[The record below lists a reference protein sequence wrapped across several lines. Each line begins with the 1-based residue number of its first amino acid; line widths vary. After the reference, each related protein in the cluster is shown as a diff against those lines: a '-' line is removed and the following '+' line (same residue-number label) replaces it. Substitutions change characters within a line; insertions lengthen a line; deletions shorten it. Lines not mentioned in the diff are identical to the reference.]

1 VAIFVKGGQEG
12 ATKCPTFLSC
22 KTLAATAPKIF
33 TLKTKDRISMFYTD
47 IKNWKGLFYGVAY
60 GLFARAI
67 FSMEDFTEDKPFF
80 PTFGLMTIS
89 FMFIVPFVI
98 GLITSYH
105 NDKITS
111 SRKIVI
117 ITMPIFSVIGLVAV
131 SLLFGQEGIICAL
144 MALPVFLFMSL
155 LGGLI
160 GTRVFKRNKTDKL
173 YVSLFVFLPFLIAPI
188 ENQLGLTDKIFTE
201 HTSIEIN
208 STDKI
213 VWSNITRVKPIS
225 ERENNNSLFQFMG
238 FPRPIKAE
246 LDTIAIGG
254 IRKAIFA
261 RGLFFTETVTQ
272 MNPNKI
278 LAFNIVADPKSIPPK
293 ALDEHVLVGGKYFDV
308 LEGKYEIEKI
318 SEDKLT
324 LHLTSQFRLSTRFN
338 FYSGLWSKLIMRD
351 IQKNILEI
359 IRQRSEQ
366 QNSSS
371 S

>member
-1 VAIFVKGGQEG
+1 
-12 ATKCPTFLSC
+12 
-22 KTLAATAPKIF
+22 
-33 TLKTKDRISMFYTD
+33 MFYTD

-105 NDKITS
+105 QDKITS
-111 SRKIVI
+111 SRKIAI
-117 ITMPIFSVIGLVAV
+117 ITMPIFSVIGLVGV

-173 YVSLFVFLPFLIAPI
+173 YVSLFVFLPFLIAPF

-272 MNPNKI
+272 MKPDKI

-293 ALDEHVLVGGKYFDV
+293 ALDEHVTVGGKYFDV

-318 SEDKLT
+318 NEDKLT

-359 IRQRSEQ
+359 IRERSEQ
-366 QNSSS
+366 QKSSS

>member
-1 VAIFVKGGQEG
+1 MNE
-12 ATKCPTFLSC
+12 
-22 KTLAATAPKIF
+22 
-33 TLKTKDRISMFYTD
+33 FYKD

-60 GLFARAI
+60 GLVSRAI
-67 FSMEDFTEDKPFF
+67 FAMEDFTENKAFF
-80 PTFGLMTIS
+80 PTYGLMTIS

-98 GLITSYH
+98 GLITAYH

-111 SRKIVI
+111 SRKIAMI
-117 ITMPIFSVIGLVAV
+117 SMPIFSVLGLVGISV
-131 SLLFGQEGIICAL
+131 IFGQEGIICAL
-144 MALPVFLFMSL
+144 MALPVFLFMAL

-160 GTRVFKRNKTDKL
+160 GTRVFKRNRTDKV
-173 YVSLFVFLPFLIAPI
+173 YVSIFVFLPFLIAPI

-201 HTSIEIN
+201 HTTIEIN
-208 STDKI
+208 STDLI
-213 VWSNITRVKPIS
+213 VWENITRVKPIS
-225 ERENNNSLFQFMG
+225 ETENNNSLFQFMG
-238 FPRPIKAE
+238 FPRPLEAE
-246 LDTIAIGG
+246 LGTVAIGG

-272 MNPNKI
+272 MQPNKI

-293 ALDEHVLVGGKYFDV
+293 ALDEHVMVGGKYFDV

-318 SEDKLT
+318 NETKIK

-338 FYSGLWSKLIMRD
+338 FYSGLWSRLIMRD

-359 IRQRSEQ
+359 IKQRSEQ
-366 QNSSS
+366 RKSSS